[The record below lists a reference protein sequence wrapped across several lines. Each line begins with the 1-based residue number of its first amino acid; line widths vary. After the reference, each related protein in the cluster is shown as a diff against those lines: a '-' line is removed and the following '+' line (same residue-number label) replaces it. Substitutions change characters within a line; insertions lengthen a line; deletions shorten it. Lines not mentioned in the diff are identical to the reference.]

1 MVERMTLNHV
11 VAGSIP
17 AVGDK
22 GQNWFFESDQ
32 IQSLSN
38 GDLKV
43 VGSNPLNYI
52 IILWLDPM
60 HNLICIESIG
70 IWLEYIDFNMQYI
83 VQYMV

>member
-22 GQNWFFESDQ
+22 GQNWFFEFDQ

-38 GDLKV
+38 GDWRLQVRVLYK
-43 VGSNPLNYI
+43 YI
-52 IILWLDPM
+52 IKETITT
-60 HNLICIESIG
+60 G
-70 IWLEYIDFNMQYI
+70 
-83 VQYMV
+83 